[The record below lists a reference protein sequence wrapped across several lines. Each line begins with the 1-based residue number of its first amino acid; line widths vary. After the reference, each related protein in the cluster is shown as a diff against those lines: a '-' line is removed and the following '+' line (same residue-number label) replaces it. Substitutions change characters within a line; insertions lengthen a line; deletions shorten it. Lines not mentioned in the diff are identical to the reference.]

1 MPCLKNMKLHTLCI
15 EYCDSLDAWRY
26 LLEDIERC
34 RRLSDLRVFLSHS
47 SIIFFLDQFGLHWN
61 KLDQNRIKH
70 ESFVAKNPWFNFF
83 LFEAFFSD
91 S

>member
-1 MPCLKNMKLHTLCI
+1 MKLHTLCI

-47 SIIFFLDQFGLHWN
+47 SIIQLFLDQVGFNWN
-61 KLDQNRIKH
+61 QL
-70 ESFVAKNPWFNFF
+70 E
-83 LFEAFFSD
+83 
-91 S
+91 